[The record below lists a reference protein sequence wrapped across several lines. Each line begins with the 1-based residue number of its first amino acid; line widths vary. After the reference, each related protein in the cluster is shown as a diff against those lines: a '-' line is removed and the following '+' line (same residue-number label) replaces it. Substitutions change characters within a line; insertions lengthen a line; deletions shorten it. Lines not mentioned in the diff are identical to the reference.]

1 MASYKILK
9 EVDGLERVLKMA
21 EREAKMRFSKRSIDE
36 LREIHFQRLGAICDT
51 LEKLGIVDNAES
63 LLDDLLDEAWD
74 NAWKESQ
81 KCNS

>member
-9 EVDGLERVLKMA
+9 QVDGLEDVLNMA
-21 EREAKMRFSKRSIDE
+21 RREAKRYYSKRSIDE
-36 LREIHFQRLGAICDT
+36 LREIHFQRLGSICDT

-63 LLDDLLDEAWD
+63 LLDAIWEE
-74 NAWKESQ
+74 AWKESQ

>member
-9 EVDGLERVLKMA
+9 QVDGLEAVLNMA
-21 EREAKMRFSKRSIDE
+21 RKEAKRRFSKRSIDE

-74 NAWKESQ
+74 NAWGESQ